1 MKFLRRVILSI
12 FLTIFSQSTIADDA
26 DLNRVA
32 KKIKT
37 QIEKSIKKS
46 KKPLEG
52 YCDVFVDLDYTHPK
66 NAVVKKVSTL
76 GDNELC
82 FIAKKTINVGNKYAY
97 DWPERYIRVQVVSK

>member
-1 MKFLRRVILSI
+1 MLSI
-12 FLTIFSQSTIADDA
+12 FLTIFSQSTLADDA

-66 NAVVKKVSTL
+66 NTVVKKVSTL

-82 FIAKKTINVGNKYAY
+82 FIAKKTIKVGNKYAY

>member
-12 FLTIFSQSTIADDA
+12 FLTIFSQSTLADDA

-37 QIEKSIKKS
+37 QIEKSIKT
-46 KKPLEG
+46 LEG

-82 FIAKKTINVGNKYAY
+82 FIAKKTIKVGNKYAY

>member
-1 MKFLRRVILSI
+1 MGIDQFTIIGLPFEHDLGEVNLMKFLRRVMLSI
-12 FLTIFSQSTIADDA
+12 FLTIFSQSTLADDA

-52 YCDVFVDLDYTHPK
+52 
-66 NAVVKKVSTL
+66 
-76 GDNELC
+76 
-82 FIAKKTINVGNKYAY
+82 
-97 DWPERYIRVQVVSK
+97 